1 MHYDLI
7 ISYARVSSLAQDEG
21 QALTQQ
27 IDRLNRAEPI
37 HHKLYQDVQTGDDS
51 DRPNYQ
57 LLRSEVR
64 DATKQGLKV
73 LVRVA
78 RLDRLSRNNH
88 EIDQIIEE
96 WDRLGVVFQSLDGG
110 IYTARE
116 AQDWL
121 RSTQEG
127 IYAQYFLRQLSS
139 NIRKGKDYKRRMGRP
154 VGMAPYGYMFNAD
167 KTKFE
172 KHPERSRIF
181 RILIHAYLPE
191 PHGLGVPLSALRAI
205 ALANGWEVTES
216 AIRYALRNPVYRG
229 HLTARE
235 GGITNKERKIG
246 ISKPLKIVA
255 WCAHEPIITEQ
266 EYKLLEAQLDE
277 NRRHWGANA
286 AKTKRHCNVLAGL
299 CYCSACGY
307 RLRYAHQE
315 AGGKGSGGKIYT
327 YIHCHYKGCVNTIR
341 CPEGLAIA
349 AVESEIIKQA
359 IAFANAVVE
368 PDEIVE
374 APEVTQ
380 MRAELQE
387 LQAIQSSS
395 RIAGLLEGAIA
406 ELEVRIAAA
415 SQPGEAR
422 EHSTDYVRELARS
435 FIAPRAWAGLS
446 PQEKKLLYR
455 EFVDRVV
462 ILGRE
467 IVSITLLF

>member
-1 MHYDLI
+1 MHYDLV
-7 ISYARVSSLAQDEG
+7 ISYARVSSSAQDEG

-27 IDRLNRAEPI
+27 IDRLNRAEPT
-37 HHKLYQDVQTGDDS
+37 HHKLYQDVQTGDDN

-57 LLRSEVR
+57 LMRSEVR
-64 DATKQGLKV
+64 EAAGRGLKV
-73 LVRVA
+73 MVRVA
-78 RLDRLSRNNH
+78 KLDRLSRNNH

-96 WDRLGVVFQSLDGG
+96 WDRIGVVFQSLDGG
-110 IYTARE
+110 IYTAKE

-139 NIRKGKDYKRRMGRP
+139 NVRKGKDYKRRMGRP
-154 VGMAPYGYMFNAD
+154 VGMAPYGYMFNAN

-172 KHPERSRIF
+172 KHPERARIF
-181 RILIHAYLPE
+181 RILVDAYLPE

-205 ALANGWEVTES
+205 ALANGWGVTES
-216 AIRYALRNPVYRG
+216 AIRYALKNPVYRG

-235 GGITNKERKIG
+235 GGITNKERKMG

-255 WCAHEPIITEQ
+255 WCAHDPIITEQ

-286 AKTKRHCNVLAGL
+286 GQTKRHCNVLAGL
-299 CYCSACGY
+299 CYCSVCGY

-327 YIHCHYKGCVNTIR
+327 YIHCHYKGCINTVR

-349 AVESEIIKQA
+349 AVEAEITKRA
-359 IAFANAVVE
+359 IDLAHAVVE
-368 PDEIVE
+368 PDQLVE

-387 LQAIQSSS
+387 LQLIQANS

-406 ELEVRIAAA
+406 ELEIRIAAA
-415 SQPGEAR
+415 VQPNDAR
-422 EHSTDYVRELARS
+422 EHSTNDAMKFVRAFADS
-435 FIAPRAWAGLS
+435 DTWADFS
-446 PQEKKLLYR
+446 PPEKKLLYR
-455 EFVDRVV
+455 EFIGRVV
-462 ILGRE
+462 ILGRD
-467 IVSITLLF
+467 IIKIDLLL